1 MPQSSPKTGGGRGG
15 GKDEVSTLK
24 GLEKEGEKLYLD

>member
-1 MPQSSPKTGGGRGG
+1 MPQSSPKTGGGGG

-24 GLEKEGEKLYLD
+24 GLEKEGEKLHLD